1 MKRVVLCVAMV
12 VAMCWSVVA
21 MAADKPVAEPK
32 AADAAEEAPA
42 EATKEAPAKAAK
54 EAPAKATKE
63 APAKAAKEA
72 PAKATKEA
80 PAKATKEAPA
90 KAAKEAPAKTKAPAD
105 EAPAD
110 PAAAE
115 EVPAEEAPS
124 DAPKKS
130 NRRPYT
136 ATEFEMENMSDI
148 ELEGY
153 AKISKIR
160 EDSIIKM
167 KNLARDNPNY
177 ANIADLFYR
186 IAEFT
191 TENIRY
197 RLAIQGR
204 QYKAD
209 YARYEAG
216 KLDEP
221 PELPLKDYSPTL
233 PFYEKIL
240 MEHPEYP
247 RAEEVLFYYGR
258 NGAETGKSKGD
269 DDLVE
274 KSVRAL
280 NKLEEHFPQSRFLP
294 KAYLIA
300 AEYYFN
306 KNNLFEALKYY
317 KKLAENHKESPMY
330 LYALY
335 KLGWTYYNY
344 QQYDKTLVA
353 FEEVIT
359 ALREQGK
366 EEATLRDM
374 TLKDYVITISEAG
387 QGWTGHRDYLL
398 REVPQNAAYAML
410 HHLADMMAQ
419 NGFNDDAVAIY
430 HYFISLDQNAPGAV
444 DYWDQILT
452 IYRWNYGFE
461 DVEGQVRKLR
471 HFFRAD
477 GAWFGNNSDQEMRAR
492 AEDLIIKWDLALAE
506 FYLEEGL
513 YFNKGE
519 QSFLLAIARC
529 QEILERG
536 AGRREE
542 QAWAGILLAYQGL
555 IRLEGQGRLIYV
567 SENVLG
573 PAYPDDYKL
582 PKKLRRMELVKSE
595 AKYMAAAEKYAA
607 LATHEG
613 QKPGL
618 KPLEKMDMQAS
629 ILYHAALFNYVR
641 GRNAEGL
648 AWVDRLLK
656 HDPAQSFLGWAGD
669 LTYQMSARAE
679 DWVNLQARM
688 KAMLKAGN
696 TAVTPEA
703 SLKEY
708 LCSGLIQEAIGLG
721 DKGSYG
727 DAMERLSLAGQTCS
741 DNINK
746 AGEAFY
752 QLGEVAVQGGFIPQ
766 AKEAYQ
772 KVLNEYGKSRYR
784 SMAQRAYKKI
794 KNK

>member
-1 MKRVVLCVAMV
+1 
-12 VAMCWSVVA
+12 
-21 MAADKPVAEPK
+21 
-32 AADAAEEAPA
+32 
-42 EATKEAPAKAAK
+42 
-54 EAPAKATKE
+54 
-63 APAKAAKEA
+63 
-72 PAKATKEA
+72 
-80 PAKATKEAPA
+80 
-90 KAAKEAPAKTKAPAD
+90 
-105 EAPAD
+105 
-110 PAAAE
+110 
-115 EVPAEEAPS
+115 
-124 DAPKKS
+124 
-130 NRRPYT
+130 
-136 ATEFEMENMSDI
+136 MENMSDI

-160 EDSIIKM
+160 EDSIVKM

-197 RLAIQGR
+197 KLAIQGR

-240 MEHPEYP
+240 MEHSDYP

-317 KKLAENHKESPMY
+317 KKLTENHKESPMY

-359 ALREQGK
+359 ALREKGQ
-366 EEATLRDM
+366 EESTLRDM
-374 TLKDYVITISEAG
+374 TLNDYVITVSEAG

-398 REVPQNAAYAML
+398 REVPENAAYAML
-410 HHLADMMAQ
+410 HHLASMMAQ

-461 DVEGQVRKLR
+461 DVEAQVRKLR

-477 GAWFGNNSDQEMRAR
+477 GSWFGNNSNPENREQ

-519 QSFLLAIARC
+519 ESFQLAIARC

-555 IRLEGQGRLIYV
+555 IRMEGKGRLIYV

-582 PKKLRRMELVKSE
+582 PKKLRRMELARYE
-595 AKYMAAAEKYAA
+595 ASYMAAADKYTAIA
-607 LATHEG
+607 DRSG

-629 ILYHAALFNYVR
+629 IFYHAALFNYVR
-641 GRNAEGL
+641 GRNPEGL
-648 AWVDRLLK
+648 AWVDRLIE
-656 HDPAQSFLGWAGD
+656 HDPTQSFLGWAGD
-669 LTYQMSARAE
+669 LTYQMSARAA
-679 DWVNLQARM
+679 DWTKLQQRM
-688 KAMLKAGN
+688 KTMLKAGN
-696 TAVTPEA
+696 IAVTPEA

-708 LCSGLIQEAIGLG
+708 LCSGLIQEALQLAEQNSFG
-721 DKGSYG
+721 DS
-727 DAMERLSLAGQTCS
+727 MERLSLAGQTCG

-752 QLGEVAVQGGFIPQ
+752 QLGEVAVRGGFIPQ
-766 AKEAYQ
+766 AKEAFQ

-794 KNK
+794 KDK

>member
-1 MKRVVLCVAMV
+1 
-12 VAMCWSVVA
+12 
-21 MAADKPVAEPK
+21 
-32 AADAAEEAPA
+32 
-42 EATKEAPAKAAK
+42 
-54 EAPAKATKE
+54 
-63 APAKAAKEA
+63 
-72 PAKATKEA
+72 
-80 PAKATKEAPA
+80 
-90 KAAKEAPAKTKAPAD
+90 
-105 EAPAD
+105 
-110 PAAAE
+110 
-115 EVPAEEAPS
+115 
-124 DAPKKS
+124 
-130 NRRPYT
+130 
-136 ATEFEMENMSDI
+136 
-148 ELEGY
+148 
-153 AKISKIR
+153 
-160 EDSIIKM
+160 
-167 KNLARDNPNY
+167 
-177 ANIADLFYR
+177 
-186 IAEFT
+186 
-191 TENIRY
+191 
-197 RLAIQGR
+197 
-204 QYKAD
+204 
-209 YARYEAG
+209 
-216 KLDEP
+216 
-221 PELPLKDYSPTL
+221 
-233 PFYEKIL
+233 
-240 MEHPEYP
+240 MEHADYP

-280 NKLEEHFPQSRFLP
+280 NKLEEHFPQSRFMP

-317 KKLAENHKESPMY
+317 KKLTENHKESPMY

-359 ALREQGK
+359 ALRERGQ
-366 EEATLRDM
+366 EASTLRDM
-374 TLKDYVITISEAG
+374 TLKDYVITVSEAG

-398 REVPQNAAYAML
+398 REMPKNAAFAML
-410 HHLADMMAQ
+410 HHLADMLAQ

-430 HYFISLDQNAPGAV
+430 HYFVSLDQNAPGAV

-461 DVEGQVRKLR
+461 DVESQVRKLR

-477 GAWFGNNSDQEMRAR
+477 GAWFGNNSDPANREQ

-519 QSFLLAIARC
+519 ESFQLAIARC

-555 IRLEGQGRLIYV
+555 IRMEGKGRLIYV

-582 PKKLRRMELVKSE
+582 PKKLRRMELARYE
-595 AKYMAAAEKYAA
+595 ANYMAAADKYVA
-607 LATHEG
+607 LTNRSG

-618 KPLEKMDMQAS
+618 KPLEKMDMEAS
-629 ILYHAALFNYVR
+629 IFYHAALFNYVR
-641 GRNAEGL
+641 GRNPEGL
-648 AWVDRLLK
+648 AWVDQLLK

-669 LTYQMSARAE
+669 FTYQMSARAE
-679 DWVNLQARM
+679 DWVNLQRRM

-708 LCSGLIQEAIGLG
+708 LCSGLIQEAILLG

-727 DAMERLSLAGQTCS
+727 DAMERLSLAGQTCA
-741 DNINK
+741 DDIDK

-752 QLGEVAVQGGFIPQ
+752 QLGEVAVKGGFIPQ
-766 AKEAYQ
+766 AKEAFQ

-784 SMAQRAYKKI
+784 SMAQRAFKKI
-794 KNK
+794 KDK

>member
-1 MKRVVLCVAMV
+1 MRRLALSVAMV
-12 VAMCWSVVA
+12 MAVLWCETAS
-21 MAADKPVAEPK
+21 AADKPAAEP
-32 AADAAEEAPA
+32 AAEEP
-42 EATKEAPAKAAK
+42 
-54 EAPAKATKE
+54 
-63 APAKAAKEA
+63 
-72 PAKATKEA
+72 
-80 PAKATKEAPA
+80 
-90 KAAKEAPAKTKAPAD
+90 
-105 EAPAD
+105 
-110 PAAAE
+110 AAE
-115 EVPAEEAPS
+115 EPAAEEPAAEDPPATG
-124 DAPKKS
+124 APKKS
-130 NRRPYT
+130 DRRPYT
-136 ATEFEMENMSDI
+136 ATEFEMENMTDI

-160 EDSIIKM
+160 EDSIEKM

-197 RLAIQGR
+197 RLALQGR

-216 KLDEP
+216 KLDDP
-221 PELPLKDYSPTL
+221 PDMPVKDYSPSL

-240 MEHPEYP
+240 MEHPDYP

-258 NGAETGKSKGD
+258 NGAETGKSMGD

-274 KSVRAL
+274 KSVKAL
-280 NKLEEHFPQSRFLP
+280 NKLEEHFPQSRYLP

-317 KKLAENHKESPMY
+317 KKLTENHKDSPMY

-359 ALREQGK
+359 ALKDQGQ
-366 EEATLRDM
+366 EESTLRNM
-374 TLKDYVITISEAG
+374 TLKDYVITVSEAG

-398 REVPQNAAYAML
+398 REVPEARAHAML
-410 HHLADMMAQ
+410 HELAAMMGQ
-419 NGFNDDAVAIY
+419 RGFNDDAVAIY
-430 HYFISLDQNAPGAV
+430 HYFISLDQNSPGAV
-444 DYWDQILT
+444 DYWDQILA

-461 DVEGQVRKLR
+461 DVEAQVRKLR

-477 GAWFGNNSDQEMRAR
+477 GSWFGNNANPEIRAQ
-492 AEDLIIKWDLALAE
+492 AEDLIVKWDLALAE

-519 QSFLLAIARC
+519 ESFQLAIARC
-529 QEILERG
+529 QEIIERG
-536 AGRREE
+536 AGNREE

-582 PKKLRRMELVKSE
+582 PKKLRRMELASYE
-595 AKYMAAAEKYAA
+595 AKYMAAADKYIA
-607 LATHEG
+607 LPNRSG
-613 QKPGL
+613 QKPAL
-618 KPLEKMDMQAS
+618 KPLEKTDMTAS
-629 ILYHAALFNYVR
+629 IFYHAALFNYVR
-641 GRNAEGL
+641 GRNEEGL
-648 AWVDRLLK
+648 TWVDRLIEHNAAAK
-656 HDPAQSFLGWAGD
+656 FLGWAGD
-669 LTYQMSARAE
+669 FTFQMSARAA
-679 DWVNLQARM
+679 DWVNLQKRM
-688 KAMLKAGN
+688 KAMLNAGN

-708 LCSGLIQEAIGLG
+708 LCSGLIEEALLLAGS
-721 DKGSYG
+721 KSYG
-727 DAMERLSLAGQTCS
+727 DAMERLALAGQTCG
-741 DNINK
+741 DNIDK

-752 QLGEVAVQGGFIPQ
+752 QLGEVAAQGGFVPQ
-766 AKEAYQ
+766 ARDALQ

-784 SMAQRAYKKI
+784 AMAQRALKKL
-794 KNK
+794 KDK

>member
-1 MKRVVLCVAMV
+1 MRRVFGVAMV
-12 VAMCWSVVA
+12 VTMLWSSTLL
-21 MAADKPVAEPK
+21 AADKPAAEPK
-32 AADAAEEAPA
+32 AAEAAKEIPASATEKAPA
-42 EATKEAPAKAAK
+42 EAAPAEAA
-54 EAPAKATKE
+54 
-63 APAKAAKEA
+63 
-72 PAKATKEA
+72 
-80 PAKATKEAPA
+80 
-90 KAAKEAPAKTKAPAD
+90 
-105 EAPAD
+105 
-110 PAAAE
+110 
-115 EVPAEEAPS
+115 PAEELAPG
-124 DAPKKS
+124 DAAVEELPANPPKKS

-160 EDSIIKM
+160 EDSIVKM

-197 RLAIQGR
+197 KLAIQGR

-240 MEHPEYP
+240 MEHSDYP

-317 KKLAENHKESPMY
+317 KKLTENHKESPMY

-359 ALREQGK
+359 ALREKGQ
-366 EEATLRDM
+366 EESTLRDM
-374 TLKDYVITISEAG
+374 TLNDYVITVSEAG

-398 REVPQNAAYAML
+398 REVPENAAYAML
-410 HHLADMMAQ
+410 HHLASMMAQ

-461 DVEGQVRKLR
+461 DVEAQVRKLR

-477 GAWFGNNSDQEMRAR
+477 GSWFGNNSNPENREQ

-519 QSFLLAIARC
+519 ESFQLAIARC

-555 IRLEGQGRLIYV
+555 IRMEGKGRLIYV

-582 PKKLRRMELVKSE
+582 PKKLRRMELARYE
-595 AKYMAAAEKYAA
+595 ASYMAAADKYTAIA
-607 LATHEG
+607 DRSG

-629 ILYHAALFNYVR
+629 IFYHAALFNYVR
-641 GRNAEGL
+641 GRNPEGL
-648 AWVDRLLK
+648 AWVDRLIE
-656 HDPAQSFLGWAGD
+656 HDPTQSFLGWAGD
-669 LTYQMSARAE
+669 LTYQMSARAA
-679 DWVNLQARM
+679 DWTKLQQRM
-688 KAMLKAGN
+688 KTMLKAGN
-696 TAVTPEA
+696 IAVTPEA

-708 LCSGLIQEAIGLG
+708 LCSGLIQEALQLAEQNSFG
-721 DKGSYG
+721 DS
-727 DAMERLSLAGQTCS
+727 MERLSLAGQTCG

-752 QLGEVAVQGGFIPQ
+752 QLGEVAVRGGFIPQ
-766 AKEAYQ
+766 AKEAFQ

-794 KNK
+794 KDK